1 MVTLIATF
9 QVKEGK
15 MDEVIEKLK
24 EVAPHVRKSEK
35 GCIKYVPHTVKGKT
49 NKNTIIFYEKYE
61 DFDAVSI
68 HMANLSENFK
78 DIFPLLEEFD
88 MKRDLK
94 TCEEII

>member
-9 QVKEGK
+9 KVKEGK
-15 MDEVIEKLK
+15 MEEVIEKLK
-24 EVAPHVRKSEK
+24 NIAPNVRENEE
-35 GCIKYVPHTVKGKT
+35 GCIKYIPHTVKGKE

-61 DFDAVSI
+61 DFDAVSK
-68 HMANLSENFK
+68 HMTTFPEYFK
-78 DIFPLLEEFD
+78 DIFPLLEEFN